1 MTISAAAP
9 LKDGVISATG
19 GSAVPF
25 SSIGDNIGENHV
37 FFDGTDIRTRSSGTF
52 VSKAP
57 KKSVNTPSGYTQ
69 QRNTAVLHFPLTLA
83 SGEVVVNTVRIEI
96 ATDVETSDAV
106 KETIRGLAAQ
116 VIYENAFD
124 EFWNHGVVS

>member
-1 MTISAAAP
+1 MSISASAP
-9 LKDGVISATG
+9 LKDGVVSATG

-25 SSIGDNIGENHV
+25 TSIGDNIGENHV
-37 FFDGTDIRTRSSGTF
+37 YFDGTDIRTRSSATF

-57 KKSVNTPSGYTQ
+57 KKSTTAPSGYTQ

-83 SGEVVVNTVRIEI
+83 SGEVVVNTVRVEI
-96 ATDVETSDAV
+96 ATDVETSDAI
-106 KETIRGLAAQ
+106 KETIRGLVAQ
-116 VIYENAFD
+116 VVYENSFD